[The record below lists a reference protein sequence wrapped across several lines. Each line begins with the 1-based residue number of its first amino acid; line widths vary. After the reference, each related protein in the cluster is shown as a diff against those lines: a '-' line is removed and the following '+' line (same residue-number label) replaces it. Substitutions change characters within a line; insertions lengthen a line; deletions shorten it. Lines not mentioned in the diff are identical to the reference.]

1 MTRWSGKE
9 ITLRGLFA
17 LLGGYGIAALWCAV
31 IARWLPMAPLDA
43 SLIATILS
51 FLLYAGVAIWAFAAR
66 SWRRLSVGGGI
77 AVLLG
82 FALLKG
88 AAL

>member
-9 ITLRGLFA
+9 IALRGLFA
-17 LLGGYGIAALWCAV
+17 LLGGYAIAALWCAV
-31 IARWLPMAPLDA
+31 MARWLPMAPLDA

-66 SWRRLSVGGGI
+66 SWRRLSVGGAI

-82 FALLKG
+82 LALLKG

>member
-9 ITLRGLFA
+9 IALRSLFA
-17 LLGGYGIAALWCAV
+17 LLGGYGIAALWCAAT
-31 IARWLPMAPLDA
+31 ARWLPIAPLDA

-66 SWRRLSVGGGI
+66 SWRQLWVGGPII
-77 AVLLG
+77 ALVG

-88 AAL
+88 ASL